1 MGFIPPLNLGNFQP
15 SPATLSQWIY
25 QIWQYLQENPI
36 ATQEQLQEYI
46 GTFITTSPETQTMIG
61 EGVEQY
67 LTENPPTAPVQ
78 SVQGKTGAV
87 QLAYN
92 EIVPASNAVPVYKA
106 SSTPATNTLVGQY
119 NIGYRL
125 FVNTA
130 TQEISTIS
138 PSGALSLVGRGK
150 FDGTTV
156 DLNSAQGDT
165 TISEAIAEQSSINNA
180 QNSNITGLQS
190 AVTEINGSL
199 NSLNTRITSA
209 ETSEQFS
216 LSNQS
221 STITAIGC
229 SYCGKIYCISIQF
242 TGTGSSIT
250 LGQLPSGV
258 IPRSVVYGSAVNVPS
273 GASTAIAISDSG
285 TIVTGATTNGTAYR
299 TALVFIAQ

>member
-1 MGFIPPLNLGNFQP
+1 MGFIPPLNLGGFQP
-15 SPATLSQWIY
+15 SPATLAQWVY

-67 LTENPPTAPVQ
+67 LTENPPAAPVQ

-106 SSTPATNTLVGQY
+106 SSTPSTNTLVGQY

-130 TQEISTIS
+130 TQEIYTIT
-138 PSGALSLVGRGK
+138 PAGALSLVGRGK
-150 FDGTTV
+150 FDGTTI

-165 TISEAIAEQSSINNA
+165 TIAEKISELENADETNA
-180 QNSNITGLQS
+180 QNINALHDACYTLDPITVQGEPITIAAGNIGNFRTNIPSTLPVIGIIVGKLTTTGGILSNIF
-190 AVTEINGSL
+190 V
-199 NSLNTRITSA
+199 
-209 ETSEQFS
+209 
-216 LSNQS
+216 SND
-221 STITAIGC
+221 
-229 SYCGKIYCISIQF
+229 YRDFY
-242 TGTGSSIT
+242 SIT
-250 LGQLPSGV
+250 
-258 IPRSVVYGSAVNVPS
+258 IRNYVNQPITVTP
-273 GASTAIAISDSG
+273 ANMVLYWVRKIS
-285 TIVTGATTNGTAYR
+285 
-299 TALVFIAQ
+299 

>member
-1 MGFIPPLNLGNFQP
+1 MGFVPPLNLGGFQP
-15 SPATLSQWIY
+15 SPATIAQWVY

-46 GTFITTSPETQTMIG
+46 GNFITTSPETQTMIG

-67 LTENPPTAPVQ
+67 LTENPPQAPVQ

-130 TQEISTIS
+130 TQEIFTIS
-138 PSGALSLVGRGK
+138 PAGALSLVGRGK

-156 DLNSAQGDT
+156 DLNSADGDT
-165 TISEAIAEQSSINNA
+165 TIAEAITALDDRLDSYYKYDRLLDFGAYS
-180 QNSNITGLQS
+180 QNSGVQQLSHPYSDYDFLIFRLGYDTSDGSAGGAQMSVFPRALVGLQDHISCTGVDGHGHIFNTVMTFPTTTTMKVTACYDVTAGSNAPAS
-190 AVTEINGSL
+190 AFL
-199 NSLNTRITSA
+199 R
-209 ETSEQFS
+209 
-216 LSNQS
+216 
-221 STITAIGC
+221 
-229 SYCGKIYCISIQF
+229 SIE
-242 TGTGSSIT
+242 
-250 LGQLPSGV
+250 GV
-258 IPRSVVYGSAVNVPS
+258 KFG
-273 GASTAIAISDSG
+273 
-285 TIVTGATTNGTAYR
+285 
-299 TALVFIAQ
+299 

>member
-46 GTFITTSPETQTMIG
+46 GTFITTSPETQEMIG

-130 TQEISTIS
+130 TQEIYTIS
-138 PSGALSLVGRGK
+138 PAGALSLVGRGK

-156 DLNSAQGDT
+156 DLNTAQGDT
-165 TISEAIAEQSSINNA
+165 TLAEAIGEINANIQSLNPNINEVTNNA
-180 QNSNITGLQS
+180 AISSGSYGTIAQLTVNSPGIYVVQGDYTFALTSGGADVALRYKIGTNENPPVIYIPKVGDAWSRFFAVAAFQLDAGATIELQ
-190 AVTEINGSL
+190 AYT
-199 NSLNTRITSA
+199 
-209 ETSEQFS
+209 
-216 LSNQS
+216 
-221 STITAIGC
+221 
-229 SYCGKIYCISIQF
+229 
-242 TGTGSSIT
+242 TGTTTGPERAH
-250 LGQLPSGV
+250 LV
-258 IPRSVVYGSAVNVPS
+258 AVKV
-273 GASTAIAISDSG
+273 
-285 TIVTGATTNGTAYR
+285 
-299 TALVFIAQ
+299 